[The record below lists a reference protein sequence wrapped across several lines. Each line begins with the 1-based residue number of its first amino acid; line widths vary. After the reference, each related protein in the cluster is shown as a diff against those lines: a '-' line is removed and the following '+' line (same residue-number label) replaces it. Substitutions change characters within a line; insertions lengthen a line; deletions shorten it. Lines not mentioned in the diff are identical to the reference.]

1 VAGPLGRK
9 QRRSAPL
16 DAEVAA
22 RLEANKTVDLDTA
35 DLDELAQQG
44 VVITKTAQG
53 LVRRAPD
60 DAAEPSIVVAPDPPP
75 PVDQG
80 QTIAELPQQRLGAA
94 AGERDIRTMH
104 VARVNA
110 TPAITSRTRGLWIV
124 VLVYLVSAGALILS
138 IYARVTS

>member
-16 DAEVAA
+16 DADVAA

-44 VVITKTAQG
+44 VVITKTAHG
-53 LVRRAPD
+53 LARRAP
-60 DAAEPSIVVAPDPPP
+60 DAAEPSIVVAPDPP

-80 QTIAELPQQRLGAA
+80 QTIAELPQQRLGVA

-110 TPAITSRTRGLWIV
+110 MPPSARARMRGRWIV
-124 VLVYLVSAGALILS
+124 VLVYVVAAGALILS